1 MRPAHRADVFSA
13 PSGFSG
19 AVLMRPRHQADMTRP
34 DSMLA
39 RHHACGFVGAPPCR
53 ARSTIRRYTPPTMPK
68 FEKSPPELV
77 ARFGAVSGRHPTAQ
91 LRPMF
96 GYPALFVDGN
106 YACGLFAERWV
117 VRLAPADLAAAL
129 ALPGA
134 AAFSPMPG
142 RAMTGWASLPADVV
156 VDDERLDDWVRR
168 AIAFAASLPAKR

>member
-1 MRPAHRADVFSA
+1 
-13 PSGFSG
+13 
-19 AVLMRPRHQADMTRP
+19 
-34 DSMLA
+34 
-39 RHHACGFVGAPPCR
+39 
-53 ARSTIRRYTPPTMPK
+53 MPK

-77 ARFGAVSGRHPTAQ
+77 ARFGAVSGRHPTAP

-96 GYPALFVDGN
+96 GYPALCVDGN

-117 VRLAPADLAAAL
+117 VRLAPADVAAAL

-156 VDDERLDDWVRR
+156 ADDERLDDWVRR